1 LFSNSIFGLDRAT
14 TVRYIADDR
23 APGEQRKAGAHPNKK
38 RRIAMCRKYFL
49 AVGIV
54 IVSTLT
60 TFAQQPAAGI
70 SDPGKDG
77 QDQRVTQ
84 IEVPPVEQQMKVLTE
99 KLDLTKDQQ
108 ARIAPIIQTLHDIS
122 EKIAQDKSLSFQE
135 QLAQVR
141 PHRYEANKQLREI
154 LSDDQKAKLDQ
165 YLAGPHSE
173 IHGNLSGKPSSPSQ
187 SPQN

>member
-1 LFSNSIFGLDRAT
+1 MNRLNFLA
-14 TVRYIADDR
+14 
-23 APGEQRKAGAHPNKK
+23 AGAVV
-38 RRIAMCRKYFL
+38 AF
-49 AVGIV
+49 
-54 IVSTLT
+54 TLT
-60 TFAQQPAAGI
+60 TLAQQPAAGT

-77 QDQRVTQ
+77 QDQHVTQ
-84 IEVPPVEQQMKVLTE
+84 IEVPPVEQQLKVLTE
-99 KLDLTKDQQ
+99 KLGLTKDQQ
-108 ARIAPIIQTLHDIS
+108 DRIASIIQTLHDIS

-141 PHRYEANKQLREI
+141 PHRFEANKQLREI

-173 IHGNLSGKPSSPSQ
+173 IHGNLSGKTPSPSK

>member
-1 LFSNSIFGLDRAT
+1 
-14 TVRYIADDR
+14 
-23 APGEQRKAGAHPNKK
+23 
-38 RRIAMCRKYFL
+38 MCRKYFL